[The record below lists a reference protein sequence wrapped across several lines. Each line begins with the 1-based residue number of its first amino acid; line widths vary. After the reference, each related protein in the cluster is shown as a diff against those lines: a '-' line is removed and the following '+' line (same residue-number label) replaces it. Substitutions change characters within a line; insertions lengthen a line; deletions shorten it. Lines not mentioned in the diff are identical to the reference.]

1 MSKTARF
8 SMLVMLV
15 AGSYMVTDVS
25 AGEVVV
31 GEQHHTGAITDFIG
45 KMVKPEGAPQF
56 GAPTGAPTGVQHDA
70 PYMGHNEGSQTGAPH
85 GAPLMAPTGAPQGFP
100 QFNGPAGAPHA
111 PHFQPGAP
119 TPCDKGVVP
128 QG

>member
-15 AGSYMVTDVS
+15 AGSYMVTNVS

-56 GAPTGAPTGVQHDA
+56 GAPTGHADPNGVRHGA
-70 PYMGHNEGSQTGAPH
+70 PYMGHNEGSNTS
-85 GAPLMAPTGAPQGFP
+85 APLMTPNGVPQGFP
-100 QFNGPAGAPHA
+100 RFDGPVGAPHA
-111 PHFQPGAP
+111 PHFQQGVP
-119 TPCDKGVVP
+119 TPCDKGVAP

>member
-15 AGSYMVTDVS
+15 AGSYMVTNVS

-56 GAPTGAPTGVQHDA
+56 GAPTGVQHDA

>member
-1 MSKTARF
+1 
-8 SMLVMLV
+8 MLVMLV
-15 AGSYMVTDVS
+15 AGSYMVTNVS

-45 KMVKPEGAPQF
+45 KMVKPEGAPH
-56 GAPTGAPTGVQHDA
+56 GAPTGVQHDA

-100 QFNGPAGAPHA
+100 QFNGPGGAPHA